1 MIDLLIKAIFYVL
14 NFLASIILK
23 PILILVVS
31 IIPDITN
38 LLTGI
43 SSFISF
49 GFTYLSWF
57 IKLLMIPKSLM
68 VILITLTLGIFGI
81 DLAFRAISLIGA
93 IYQYF
98 KP

>member
-1 MIDLLIKAIFYVL
+1 MIDLLIKALFAVL
-14 NFLASIILK
+14 NFIASIVLK
-23 PILILVVS
+23 PILILVTSV
-31 IIPDITN
+31 IPDITN
-38 LLTGI
+38 LLSGI
-43 SSFISF
+43 STFIGF

-68 VILITLTLGIFGI
+68 VILISLTVGIFGI